1 MSKVLVIS
9 PDAVPGSGVLAA
21 GPGIRYWQMARSLA
35 NDYGHDVTLAVPAA
49 DFVEDNEAPCRT
61 VAWEL
66 DNIAGLAG
74 GYDCVVMPHVH
85 SGLSTTYR
93 AAADPAIPTAVD
105 LYDPVL
111 IENIGLQPADA
122 AGARSF
128 AGYLAGVVPIL
139 KRGDYFFCANE
150 RQKYYYLGVLN
161 TLGRINPLTYRERI
175 LEIVPFGVDHQPA
188 AKTRTV
194 MRGSLVAK
202 DAKVILWFSGIY
214 PWFDA
219 YTLVEAMPRVIE
231 AEPKAMLVILG
242 GVHPRGH
249 APDGEFRRTKSRAQ
263 ELGLADKHILFVD
276 WQPYS
281 DRADWYLE
289 SDLAVTTHK
298 PSLETELSHRTRVVD
313 FLWGG
318 LPAITS
324 AGDAVGEMLARR
336 GCGET
341 VPVGDPAALASTIV
355 DILGDDDKRAG
366 MSAAA
371 KALASTE
378 LTWSVVIKPLA
389 DFCAAPRVAADR
401 RDPALAAEILPAV
414 DTFEEHAR
422 LLEKQPVQTQKAWAK
437 AREVYKNEGISA
449 VVGKSLRK
457 IGRRAKP
464 EKPNL

>member
-9 PDAVPGSGVLAA
+9 PDAVPGAGVLAA
-21 GPGIRYWQMARSLA
+21 GPGIRYWQIAGSLA

-49 DFVEDNEAPCRT
+49 EFVEDKDAPCRT
-61 VAWEL
+61 VGWDLNSLCEL
-66 DNIAGLAG
+66 ASAH
-74 GYDCVVMPHVH
+74 DCVVMPHVH
-85 SGLSTTYR
+85 SGLATTYR
-93 AAADPAIPTAVD
+93 SEVDPAIPTAVD

-122 AGARSF
+122 EGARSF

-139 KRGDYFFCANE
+139 KRGDYFFCAND

-161 TLGRINPLTYRERI
+161 ALGRINPLTYRERI
-175 LEIVPFGVDHQPA
+175 LEVVPFGVDHEPA

-194 MRGSLVAK
+194 MRGSLVDE

-231 AEPKAMLVILG
+231 AEPRARLVVLG

-249 APDGEFRRTKSRAQ
+249 APDDEFKRTKARAQ
-263 ELGLADKHILFVD
+263 ALGLVDKHILFVD
-276 WQPYS
+276 WQPYNE
-281 DRADWYLE
+281 RADWYIE

-298 PSLETELSHRTRVVD
+298 PSLETELSHRTRVID

-318 LPAITS
+318 LPAVTS
-324 AGDAVGEMLARR
+324 AGDVVGAMLEER
-336 GCGET
+336 GCGVT
-341 VPVGDPAALASTIV
+341 VPVEDPAALASTII
-355 DILGDDDKRAG
+355 DILGDDAKRAR
-366 MSAAA
+366 MSKAA
-371 KALASTE
+371 KALAATE
-378 LTWSVVIKPLA
+378 LTWSAVIKPLA
-389 DFCAAPRVAADR
+389 DFCASPKVAADR
-401 RDPALAAEILPAV
+401 RDPAQTFELLAAV
-414 DTFEEHAR
+414 DTFAEHAR
-422 LLEKQPVQTQKAWAK
+422 LLEKQPIQGRNVWGK
-437 AREVYKNEGISA
+437 AREVYRSDGLSA

-457 IGRRAKP
+457 IARRRP